1 MKSNLDFEMY
11 QKLLKAVGS
20 MSGLFSNNDIP
31 LFHSR
36 FIEKLFVL
44 TAQAQ
49 DLARDDMSFDA
60 VINNNIGVGIKT
72 FGSSNFN
79 NDKTEKIAEF
89 TKYASTGEFDNLN
102 QEQLAFK
109 AAELRNIRIQ
119 SDVNEYGID
128 IDKSFYHCLVRSSG
142 EAMIH
147 EEPYELIDI
156 SSIKPINSRGKE
168 INDFDKNSSGHSHFT
183 DGKAKYIFNK
193 SKNVLLKRFE
203 LNKHCNSKHIQIE
216 IYDDIFSRILSWFNT
231 DVKELLAEKQ
241 PKQDENYVVL
251 PLYSTR
257 REKNYDDPELVQP
270 SAAIN
275 QWNAHGRTREFGEAY
290 IPLPAKVHDL
300 KPGFFPGKDHPFKL
314 KLPNG
319 KIVDVK
325 LCSGN
330 PEKPKSIMSHR
341 NADLLEW
348 LFQLIDGNMTVAKK
362 RLENSNP
369 YTFKDLERVG
379 RDSVKIT
386 KDKDGNYF
394 LKTMPIDSYE
404 KFINGE
410 LDLD

>member
-1 MKSNLDFEMY
+1 MKSNLDFEKY

-20 MSGLFSNNDIP
+20 MSGLFSSNDIP

-44 TAQAQ
+44 TAKAQ
-49 DLARDDMSFDA
+49 DLARSDMSFDA
-60 VINNNIGVGIKT
+60 LIGSDVGVGIKT
-72 FGSSNFN
+72 FGATDLRK
-79 NDKTEKIAEF
+79 DKTEKVAEF
-89 TKYASTGEFDNLN
+89 TKFASAGEFDNLN
-102 QEQLAFK
+102 QEQLAYK
-109 AAELRNIRIQ
+109 SAELRNIRVQ
-119 SDVNEYGID
+119 SDLNEYGID
-128 IDKSFYHCLVRSSG
+128 ISKSFYHCLVRAAG
-142 EAMIH
+142 VAMIH

-156 SSIKPINSRGKE
+156 KSIKPIDSRGKE
-168 INDFDKNSSGHSHFT
+168 ISRFDQNFSGHSHFT
-183 DGKAKYIFNK
+183 DGKSKYIFNK

-203 LNKHCNSKHIQIE
+203 LNKYCNSSEMKIE
-216 IYDDIFSRILSWFNT
+216 IYDDIFSRILNWVST
-231 DVKELLAEKQ
+231 DVKVLLQDKKEK
-241 PKQDENYVVL
+241 ENFVIL
-251 PLYSTR
+251 PLYSSR

-270 SAAIN
+270 SAGIN
-275 QWNAHGRTREFGEAY
+275 QWNAKGRAREFGEAY

-330 PEKPKSIMSHR
+330 PDKPKSIMSYR

-348 LFQLIDGNMTVAKK
+348 LFQLIDGNMTIAKK

-386 KDKDGNYF
+386 KDENGEYS

-404 KFINGE
+404 KFIAGE
-410 LDLD
+410 LDTD